1 MIKNCSFSEKAIQ
14 QIWMQINFDQDNL
27 CTVCGKP
34 VIIEFSGWHNTGS
47 GPDFKEAHLQIGD
60 QVMLGTVEIHMHTSG
75 WYSHQHQT
83 NPDYNEVILHVVL
96 CHRGNRS
103 IERVDGRKVPE
114 LELAPFLNEL
124 PPASSEEAKFQLE
137 KMGELPGRCGVAALE
152 HGIENLKKILG
163 HAVEKRIQE
172 KTRILLQRWEEQDPE
187 ELLFQLLFKSLGYS
201 PYAQVFEELAKQ
213 YQFKELRPFFRQPQR
228 TT

>member
-1 MIKNCSFSEKAIQ
+1 M
-14 QIWMQINFDQDNL
+14 
-27 CTVCGKP
+27 
-34 VIIEFSGWHNTGS
+34 
-47 GPDFKEAHLQIGD
+47 
-60 QVMLGTVEIHMHTSG
+60 
-75 WYSHQHQT
+75 
-83 NPDYNEVILHVVL
+83 
-96 CHRGNRS
+96 NRS

-137 KMGELPGRCGVAALE
+137 KMGELPGRSGVAALE

-187 ELLFQLLFKSLGYS
+187 ELLFQ
-201 PYAQVFEELAKQ
+201 
-213 YQFKELRPFFRQPQR
+213 
-228 TT
+228 